1 MVNPTREDFQER
13 RKYVR
18 IDCLMAARIV
28 AVENIHGFSFKRSAA
43 LTKNVSAGGLLFKDS
58 REYKIGQLVMLE
70 IDPDAL
76 DELNNNVARIIK
88 TRGYVLGKVV
98 RVEAFEQERTCDYGV
113 CFVRIDDMSD
123 DYFEIFQ
130 ELLNKI
136 QPEE

>member
-1 MVNPTREDFQER
+1 M
-13 RKYVR
+13 R

-28 AVENIHGFSFKRSAA
+28 AVEDIHGLSFKRSAA

-58 REYKIGQLVMLE
+58 RKYEIGQIVMLE

-98 RVEAFEQERTCDYGV
+98 RVETFEHERTYDYGV
-113 CFVRIDDMSD
+113 CFIRIDDLSD

-130 ELLNKI
+130 ELLNKTE
-136 QPEE
+136 PEE